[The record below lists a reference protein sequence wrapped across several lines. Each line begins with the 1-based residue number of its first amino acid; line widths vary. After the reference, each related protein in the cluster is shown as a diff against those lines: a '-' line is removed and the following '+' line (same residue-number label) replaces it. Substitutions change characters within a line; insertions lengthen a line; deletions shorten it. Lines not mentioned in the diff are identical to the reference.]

1 MADCAVIGVYDNAQA
16 TELPCACVVLKENIV
31 PCDEVTKE
39 ITKFVAK
46 QVISYK
52 QIRMVRYFDQ
62 IPKNPSGKIL
72 RRLLRDT
79 LKKEEAAKPVVA
91 RL

>member
-1 MADCAVIGVYDNAQA
+1 MADCAVVGVYDHAQA
-16 TELPCACVVLKENIV
+16 TELPCACIVLKENIV
-31 PCDEVTKE
+31 ASDQVTKE
-39 ITKFVAK
+39 IMQFVAS
-46 QVISYK
+46 QVVSYK

-72 RRLLRDT
+72 RRLLRDS
-79 LKKEEAAKPVVA
+79 LKKQEPVIAA